1 MKRSALDKAIEQLEG
16 EIAVLQAAVA
26 RLRQQ
31 QEKAPVRRP
40 HPLVGPPKI
49 AKSEKPA

>member
-1 MKRSALDKAIEQLEG
+1 MAKKSALEKAIEQLEG

-31 QEKAPVRRP
+31 QAEAQAKKAPTTE
-40 HPLVGPPKI
+40 
-49 AKSEKPA
+49 A